1 MEDTLREEAVEVKY
15 NGLENKTEEE
25 LKDDAVI
32 NAVIMDIKFPNRK
45 NRVLSVH
52 ASRSFEGKDY
62 KNHNSFKIVRD
73 NETKLQFEVLF
84 QFYLLLNS
92 ENKNDKEEYD
102 KVTFI
107 IDGRRV
113 DLVAK
118 SEYWDLR
125 NVKSSLKYKGFR
137 KKIIRGDVI
146 TINDWDSEYW
156 DPNDY
161 LCLLNED
168 SDIRKVT
175 ALIPNELIEFI
186 AEAESV
192 SMYVDSSELID
203 VNGGYKKTED
213 LNTKFEIEGIQGF
226 MKRVYHF
233 FIDDGCYTDYCLS
246 FYDKKTK
253 TAQKREH
260 EIEQK
265 AEREE
270 QAANEKAMKLRNIYL
285 VVIALSLLLLILGL
299 ILEWSFFW
307 SILLPVIGGGYSIFN
322 IGRLYDI
329 W

>member
-15 NGLENKTEEE
+15 NGFENTTKEE
-25 LKDDAVI
+25 LNNDAII
-32 NAVIMDIKFPNRK
+32 NAVINDIKFPNR
-45 NRVLSVH
+45 NDRLLSVQ
-52 ASRSFEGKDY
+52 AFRSFEGKEC
-62 KNHNSFKIVRD
+62 
-73 NETKLQFEVLF
+73 NENDTMLF
-84 QFYLLLNS
+84 MFYLFLDG
-92 ENKNDKEEYD
+92 NKNNDKNKYE
-102 KVTFI
+102 KVTFV
-107 IDGRRV
+107 IDGQRV
-113 DLVAK
+113 DLDAQ
-118 SEYWDLR
+118 SEYTSIGNGNWKIR
-125 NVKSSLKYKGFR
+125 E
-137 KKIIRGDVI
+137 KIIRGNVI
-146 TINDWDSEYW
+146 TIDNWESEYW
-156 DPNDY
+156 EPNDY
-161 LCLLNED
+161 ICD
-168 SDIRKVT
+168 SHCESDMRRVVT
-175 ALIPNELIEFI
+175 AIPDELIKTI
-186 AEAESV
+186 AEAENV

-233 FIDDGCYTDYCLS
+233 FIDDSCYTDYCLS

-270 QAANEKAMKLRNIYL
+270 QAANEEAIKLRNIFL
-285 VVIALSLLLLILGL
+285 VVLALSLLLLILGL
-299 ILEWSFFW
+299 SLEWGFFW